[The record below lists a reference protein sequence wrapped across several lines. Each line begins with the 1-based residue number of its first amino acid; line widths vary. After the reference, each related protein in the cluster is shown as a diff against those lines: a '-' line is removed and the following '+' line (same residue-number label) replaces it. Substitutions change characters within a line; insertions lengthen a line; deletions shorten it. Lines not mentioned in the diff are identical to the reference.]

1 MIKSINLIC
10 PLEADDN
17 SKQVSAPTVDVEKLI
32 ETLTAKMTDVIKG
45 NVSSV
50 EQVTAAVK
58 EAVTEQLQVQVD
70 PEVKPEDEP
79 KDEPKD
85 EPEV

>member
-10 PLEADDN
+10 PQETDDN

-58 EAVTEQLQVQVD
+58 EAVTEQLHEHVD
-70 PEVKPEDEP
+70 PEVQTEEIE
-79 KDEPKD
+79 EPKD